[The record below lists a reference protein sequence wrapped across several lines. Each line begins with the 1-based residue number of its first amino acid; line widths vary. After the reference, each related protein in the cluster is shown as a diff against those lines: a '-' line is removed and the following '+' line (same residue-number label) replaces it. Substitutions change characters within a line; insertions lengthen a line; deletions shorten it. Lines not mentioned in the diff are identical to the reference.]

1 MGSYKTVGKLRGTAT
16 AAFHNI
22 FHRNATDLYKR
33 RYILKIVLILGL
45 TMLMLGILGASAQPE
60 EVWNMTYGGQGNDV
74 GSSVIESKDGRYIIA
89 GWTNSYGA
97 GKLDAWLIK
106 TDTTGN
112 EIWNRTYG
120 GSGDD
125 NIFSV
130 QETMDGGYI
139 LIGSTESYGSDDR
152 DLWLIKTD
160 PEGYKLWDKTFG
172 GRDFDSGSSVRNTKD
187 GGYIIAGA
195 TKSYGAGGSDVWL
208 VKVNQSGKEQW
219 NKTFG
224 GPGDDLANSILL
236 TKDNEYILRGS
247 TESYGSGD
255 RDLWLIKTD
264 SRGNNI
270 WDKTFGGPNE
280 DTGLSI
286 IELSDGDYII
296 AGGANASYNGDAQRS
311 KSDAWLIRAESDG
324 TIKWGKNFSFGNL
337 SYSIVTAVQETAD
350 GGYILSGYSF
360 GSDFQGA
367 WAIKTNQEG
376 DKQWIK
382 TFGRRGN
389 KELRSIENVGEDKYL
404 LTGSFGTYEA
414 NLDVWMIKMRDL
426 GDHE

>member
-1 MGSYKTVGKLRGTAT
+1 VGSYKTVGKLRGTAT

-139 LIGSTESYGSDDR
+139 LI
-152 DLWLIKTD
+152 
-160 PEGYKLWDKTFG
+160 
-172 GRDFDSGSSVRNTKD
+172 
-187 GGYIIAGA
+187 
-195 TKSYGAGGSDVWL
+195 
-208 VKVNQSGKEQW
+208 
-219 NKTFG
+219 
-224 GPGDDLANSILL
+224 
-236 TKDNEYILRGS
+236 GS